1 VHDFRL
7 TVFYTVAEKG
17 SFSRAAKAL
26 YLTQPAVTFQ
36 VKQLEE
42 EYGTPLFHRAP
53 EGISLTKAGEILR
66 RYAGEIMALYAAA
79 DREIGALT
87 GLLRGRLVIG
97 ASTTPGEYLLPKIVG
112 AFKRER
118 PQVEIVMEI
127 ANTDEVVRKLVE
139 GAFDLGVVGRPV
151 DYPRLVQEAFGED
164 EIVVAVSAHSDLARK
179 TALEAK
185 TLRAHRLILREEGS
199 ATRQTALDALK
210 AAGVRAEDLNI
221 AMSLGSTEAIKAAV
235 EADLGISLISRWAL
249 LKEARLGTVVSL
261 RVKGADLRRQFY
273 LIHGGKLR
281 SPAAEQFLAFVR
293 SFDLKE
299 LS

>member
-1 VHDFRL
+1 MHDFRL
-7 TVFYTVAEKG
+7 VVFYTVAEKG
-17 SFSRAAKAL
+17 SFSGAARAL
-26 YLTQPAVTFQ
+26 HLTQPAVTFQ

-42 EYGTPLFHRAP
+42 DYGTPLFHRTP
-53 EGISLTKAGEILR
+53 DGISLTKAGEILH

-79 DREIGALT
+79 DREVGALV
-87 GLLRGRLVIG
+87 GRLRGRLVIG

-112 AFKRER
+112 AFKRQH

-127 ANTDEVVRKLVE
+127 ANTDEVVRKLTE

-151 DYPRLVQEAFGED
+151 DSSRLVQEAFGED
-164 EIVVAVSAHSDLARK
+164 EIVVAVSSRSKLAHE
-179 TALEAK
+179 TALDAEALK
-185 TLRAHRLILREEGS
+185 AHRLILREEGS
-199 ATRQTALDALK
+199 ATRQTALAALAK
-210 AAGVRAEDLNI
+210 AGIQVEGLNI

-249 LKEARLGTVVSL
+249 LKEMRLGTIVML
-261 RVKGADLRRQFY
+261 RVKGVDLRRRFY

-281 SPAAEQFLAFVR
+281 SPAAEQFVAFVR
-293 SFDLKE
+293 VFDLEE